1 MLNKM
6 RILSGLCAIGVLTAL
21 IVMPGCSSSN
31 GNGYDIDEHLRQAWI
46 EFDTDDY
53 DDAIDI
59 FTELLSHVDGDDSIE
74 VLVGRGWSYAFLGE
88 YDDAISDFDDVTEI
102 EENADAR
109 MGLASVYR
117 DYPNYQAA
125 VSNALMVIVAD
136 SNYVFSRRPTIDYK
150 DARLIKAQ
158 AHFRIGSD
166 QFPEAH
172 TEINYLC
179 AVEGLT
185 PLPDPATL
193 PAEEYEILMSQKLE
207 ELTDLIAD

>member
-1 MLNKM
+1 
-6 RILSGLCAIGVLTAL
+6 
-21 IVMPGCSSSN
+21 
-31 GNGYDIDEHLRQAWI
+31 
-46 EFDTDDY
+46 
-53 DDAIDI
+53 
-59 FTELLSHVDGDDSIE
+59 
-74 VLVGRGWSYAFLGE
+74 
-88 YDDAISDFDDVTEI
+88 
-102 EENADAR
+102 

-125 VSNALMVIVAD
+125 VSNALLVIVAD

-185 PLPDPATL
+185 PLPDPSTL